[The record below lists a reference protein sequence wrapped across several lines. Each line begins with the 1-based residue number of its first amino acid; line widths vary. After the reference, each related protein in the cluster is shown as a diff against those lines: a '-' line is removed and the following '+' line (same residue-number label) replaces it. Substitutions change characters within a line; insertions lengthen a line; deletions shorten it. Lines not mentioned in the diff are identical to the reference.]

1 MDACDEVLEYLSRNG
16 KKKKKCPHLG
26 QRQVALVSC
35 DSTLIMLHFQWL
47 QLAHWNVA
55 FLGRIHF

>member
-16 KKKKKCPHLG
+16 KKKKMSTSRAKAS
-26 QRQVALVSC
+26 ALVSC